1 MEKRLDT
8 ALLLMDLQ
16 NDIVH
21 AEGKMGRHGLAAIA
35 ERRGVLRNAKA
46 VLSAARARKL
56 KIAHVRLA
64 FRPDY
69 LDALSVAPRIAK
81 LKEMGAAQAG
91 TWGTEFA
98 AQVTP
103 ADGELVVNKQCVNPF
118 FNTGLYSWL
127 ARHAV
132 RNLVLGGVA
141 TNVVVESAA
150 RFADDAGFAITV
162 LEDCCSSVSD
172 EMHEFAITK
181 TLPMFGRIVKSGDFI
196 AELEKTR

>member
-1 MEKRLDT
+1 
-8 ALLLMDLQ
+8 MDLQ

-21 AEGKMGRHGLAAIA
+21 PEGKMGRHGLAAIA
-35 ERRGVLRNAKA
+35 ERRGVLKNARTVVNA
-46 VLSAARARKL
+46 FRSRKL

-69 LDALSVAPRIAK
+69 LDALSMAPRIAK
-81 LKEMGAAQAG
+81 LKEIGAAQAG

-98 AQVTP
+98 AEVAP
-103 ADGELVVNKQCVNPF
+103 ADGELVVNKQCVSPF
-118 FNTGLYSWL
+118 FNTGLYAWL
-127 ARHAV
+127 ARHSI
-132 RNLVLGGVA
+132 RELVLGGVA

-150 RFADDAGFAITV
+150 RFADDAGFGITV

-181 TLPMFGRIVKSGDFI
+181 TLPMFGRVTRA
-196 AELEKTR
+196 AEYLSELDKAR

>member
-1 MEKRLDT
+1 MADT
-8 ALLLMDLQ
+8 ALLLMDFQ
-16 NDIVH
+16 NDIVSP
-21 AEGKMGRHGLAAIA
+21 EGKLGRHGLAAHA
-35 ERRGVLRNAKA
+35 EKRAVLRNAKA
-46 VLSAARARKL
+46 TLAAFRSHKL
-56 KIAHVRLA
+56 PVAHVRLA

-98 AQVTP
+98 PQVAP

-118 FNTGLYSWL
+118 FNTGLYAWL
-127 ARHAV
+127 SRHSI
-132 RNLVLGGVA
+132 RTLVMGGVA

-150 RFADDAGFAITV
+150 RFADDAGFAVVV

-172 EMHEFAITK
+172 EMHEFAATR
-181 TLPMFGRIVKSGDFI
+181 TLPMFGRVVKSADYL
-196 AELEKTR
+196 AELGRA